1 MIEIDGEIGYGQV
14 LRTAIGLSVLTL
26 KPVKITNIRK
36 RRVKPGLMPQ
46 HFFGVKTA
54 AEFCHAQVKGL
65 KLGSTEIEF
74 VPQHHDFK
82 NKNIDI
88 GTAGSV
94 TLLLQTLTP
103 FLVFSDKKIS
113 LTIRGGTDV
122 AFAPPTTYFQNIF
135 CGYLK
140 KVGINIRM
148 KTTDYG
154 FYPRGGGRVEVDF
167 SPVQKINTL
176 QLMERGEL
184 VGIDAWSIASK
195 KLQKFNVAERQL
207 DALEK
212 KLAAKLAGKNFMY
225 VTSLSDGS
233 SLHAMARY
241 KNCIIGANSLGERGK
256 RSEQVGEEVAS
267 SLLKSIESDAT
278 FDKYMSDQI
287 IPFIALA
294 DGKSEI
300 FVEEI
305 TEHCRT
311 NIVVC
316 EKILGV
322 KFDVDENTRKIS
334 VNGVGLKK

>member
-1 MIEIDGEIGYGQV
+1 MIEIDGSIGYGQV

-26 KPVKITNIRK
+26 NPVKITNIRK
-36 RRVKPGLMPQ
+36 HRTKPGLMPQ

-54 AEFCHAQVKGL
+54 AEFCHAQVIGL

-74 VPQHHDFK
+74 IPQYHDFK

-103 FLVFSDKKIS
+103 FLIFSDKKIS

-122 AFAPPTTYFQNIF
+122 AFAPPTTYFQHVFCNYMKKIGVNIE
-135 CGYLK
+135 
-140 KVGINIRM
+140 M

-154 FYPRGGGRVEVDF
+154 FYPKGGGRVDVEF
-167 SPVQKINTL
+167 STVKKINPLSLT
-176 QLMERGEL
+176 ERGEL

-212 KLAAKLAGKNFMY
+212 NLGLKLTGKNFMY
-225 VTSLSDGS
+225 VPSLSDGS
-233 SLHAMARY
+233 SLHAVARY
-241 KNCIIGANSLGERGK
+241 ENCTLGANSLGERRK
-256 RSEQVGEEVAS
+256 RSETVGEETAQQ
-267 SLLKSIESDAT
+267 LAHSIQSNAT
-278 FDKYMSDQI
+278 FDKHMSDQI

-300 FVEEI
+300 VVEEI

-311 NIVVC
+311 NMVVC
-316 EKILGV
+316 EKILGC
-322 KFDVDENTRKIS
+322 KFDVNEETRKIS
-334 VNGVGLKK
+334 VDGIVFGK